1 MDATRPS
8 RAAPAA
14 ARSAS
19 APAAAVRAASAPDAA
34 SASGRG
40 AHRAADAGPGSHHPS
55 DPGSRSGGVAIE
67 TRSIDYVPAR
77 ERHGKVWHQGPFW
90 FTGNFVLTTMVT
102 GFIGPALGL
111 GLGWSILAVVLGA
124 CFGTFFMAFHA
135 NQGPR
140 MGLPQMIQS
149 RAQFGIRGAIV
160 PFVAVVF
167 VYVGFNV
174 FNVVLATQGLQTVLP
189 GGSTLWYAVLI
200 AIAIVLAVV
209 GHDLLHLVQR
219 WLTYVLIAVFGVLS
233 IGAIVNLDVSTPGGG
248 GGMSWTAFL
257 VVFSGAAGYQIS
269 YAVYVSD
276 YSRYLPADVP
286 ARKVIWWTYAGAAGS
301 AAWLMSLGA
310 LLASALPDPDAIT
323 AVRQVGNDIVPGFGT
338 FAVLVSALALISIM
352 AVNAYGA
359 MLTTTSALDAF
370 RPVRPTV
377 RVRVIGI
384 VAIEAIVFVVAIV
397 LPEDYLGSFNDFI
410 LMMLYGLV
418 PWTAVNLVDFYLVR
432 RGHYAVTAIF
442 DPRGIYGRWSWRG
455 LTAYAVGF
463 AAMIPFFKT
472 SFFTGPAADAL
483 NGADLSFVVG
493 LLVGG
498 ALYARLCRGL
508 DLTAER
514 AAERASEAELEGA
527 DAASG
532 A

>member
-1 MDATRPS
+1 MEADRPP
-8 RAAPAA
+8 REA
-14 ARSAS
+14 
-19 APAAAVRAASAPDAA
+19 
-34 SASGRG
+34 
-40 AHRAADAGPGSHHPS
+40 
-55 DPGSRSGGVAIE
+55 PGSRSGGMIE

-111 GLGWSILAVVLGA
+111 GLGWSVLAVVLGA

-149 RAQFGIRGAIV
+149 RAQFGIRGAIL

-174 FNVVLATQGLQTVLP
+174 FNVVLASQGLRTVLP
-189 GGSTLWYAVLI
+189 GGSTLWYALLI

-219 WLTYVLIAVFGVLS
+219 WLTYVLIAVFGILT
-233 IGAIVNLDVSTPGGG
+233 IGAIVNLDVHTPSGG

-286 ARKVIWWTYAGAAGS
+286 VRKVIWWTYAGAAGS

-310 LLASALPDPDAIT
+310 LLASALPDPDAIG
-323 AVRQVGNDIVPGFGT
+323 AIREVGNDIMPGFGT
-338 FAVLVSALALISIM
+338 FAVLVSSLALVSIM

-359 MLTTTSALDAF
+359 MLTTTSAVDAF
-370 RPVRPTV
+370 RPVRPTA
-377 RVRVIGI
+377 RVRVAGI
-384 VAIEAIVFVVAIV
+384 VAIEAIVFVVAIL
-397 LPEDYLGSFNDFI
+397 LPDDYLGSFNNFI
-410 LMMLYGLV
+410 LLMLYFLV
-418 PWTAVNLVDFYLVR
+418 PWTAVNLVDFYFVR
-432 RGHYAVTAIF
+432 RGHYAITAIF
-442 DPRGIYGRWSWRG
+442 DPRGIYGRWAWRG
-455 LTAYAVGF
+455 LVAYVVGF
-463 AAMIPFFKT
+463 VAMIPFFNT
-472 SFFTGPAADAL
+472 SFFSGPVADAL
-483 NGADLSFVVG
+483 DGADISFVVG
-493 LLVGG
+493 LIVSGS
-498 ALYARLCRGL
+498 LYWWLCRDL
-508 DLTAER
+508 DLDAER
-514 AAERASEAELEGA
+514 AAVAASDAELEGG
-527 DAASG
+527 AASVSSVEV
-532 A
+532 